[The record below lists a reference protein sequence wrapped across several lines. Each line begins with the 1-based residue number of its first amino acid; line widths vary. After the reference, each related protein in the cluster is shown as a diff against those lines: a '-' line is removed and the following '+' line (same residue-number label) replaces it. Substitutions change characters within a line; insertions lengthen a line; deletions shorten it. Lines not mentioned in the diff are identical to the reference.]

1 VNSGNAIVLV
11 DAGYLIKALL
21 IHAGMNHREQVAIDY
36 EALSLHLP
44 AAWPWEEAWQR
55 LLTTANSPP
64 VSA

>member
-1 VNSGNAIVLV
+1 MNSGNAIVLV

-44 AAWPWEEAWQR
+44 AAWPWEQA
-55 LLTTANSPP
+55 
-64 VSA
+64 